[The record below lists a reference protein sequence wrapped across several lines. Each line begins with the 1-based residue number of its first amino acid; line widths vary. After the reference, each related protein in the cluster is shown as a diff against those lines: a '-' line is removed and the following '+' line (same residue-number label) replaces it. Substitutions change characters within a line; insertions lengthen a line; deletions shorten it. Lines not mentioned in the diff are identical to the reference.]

1 MSLVCMPEVHNMQ
14 LLVGTLWDHHLVLQM
29 VRKIQDVNLSYWSSL
44 LNKQFIQRGW
54 QSKQIPKQF
63 LVSPAC
69 TARHW
74 LTLLCSQEKQKQFQQ
89 VLVLRVRFFLFV
101 FHLAERWKE
110 FVFHSRERKV
120 TLLSPGLV
128 HTDKD
133 LIWLGKNVDSANGLQ
148 SHER

>member
-1 MSLVCMPEVHNMQ
+1 MSLACMPEVPNMQ

-29 VRKIQDVNLSYWSSL
+29 VRKIQDVTLSYWSSL

-54 QSKQIPKQF
+54 QSKQIPKQL

-69 TARHW
+69 TAWHW

-89 VLVLRVRFFLFV
+89 VLVLRARASSYLYSIQ
-101 FHLAERWKE
+101 HG
-110 FVFHSRERKV
+110 ERKV

-133 LIWLGKNVDSANGLQ
+133 VIWLGKNVDTANGPQ
-148 SHER
+148 SQER